1 MKIPFS
7 LIIVFVA
14 IAAGSAGAAG
24 YYFMDS
30 TNDETSLAQKA
41 QEARVVVEQEVST
54 GGLVGQRRPDYTHG
68 SVDGSFISAS
78 DFDGQ
83 VVLVNFWATWCA
95 PCREEM
101 PMLMDIRDRYS
112 AQGFEVVG
120 VAIDDVAAA
129 REFLEEV
136 GVQYPNVVGSMD
148 VMETLGLYGNASGTL
163 PYTVLI
169 DRDGVIRWRLMGA
182 LKEPALVSEIEGLL
196 GKI

>member
-1 MKIPFS
+1 MRIPIP
-7 LIIVFVA
+7 LIVVFVA
-14 IAAGSAGAAG
+14 LLAGSAGAVA
-24 YYFMDS
+24 YFYMGSDS
-30 TNDETSLAQKA
+30 ESS
-41 QEARVVVEQEVST
+41 EVST
-54 GGLVGQRRPDYTHG
+54 PVSQPQNASSGGLVGQLRPDYTHG

-112 AQGFEVVG
+112 PQGFEVVG

-129 REFLEEV
+129 GEFLAEL
-136 GVQYPNVVGSMD
+136 GVQYPNVVGSID
-148 VMETLGLYGNASGTL
+148 VMETLGLYGNAAGTL

-169 DRDGVIRWRLMGA
+169 DRDGIIRWRLMGA
-182 LKEPALVSEIEGLL
+182 LKEPALIAEIEGLL
-196 GKI
+196 DEI